1 MDDHIF
7 IKDLKPESKVEGIYL
22 LKLIG
27 LRDKKNG
34 GHYLLMKFADMSG
47 EIMGMMW
54 DRIEGVIDNLKPGDF
69 VRVRFRVQI
78 YNNNLQAVVSKIE
91 KVSDRDIKNSD
102 IYFPTSSI
110 PAETLYRA
118 IVEFVERE
126 IMDEKIKELVFRVY
140 RDPELKPMMLKAP
153 AAKSLHHAY
162 RGGYLE
168 HVLSLLKLAKNVM
181 DIYPY
186 VNKDIVYT
194 GILFHDLGKLW
205 ELSYE
210 REFNYT
216 TKGRLLGHIAIEY
229 EFISD
234 KMKEITD
241 FPEEYKLHIQHIIL
255 SHHGELEFGSPK
267 RPKTPEALL
276 VSTIDNLD
284 AKMNA
289 MKNAIDSDLQ
299 SDHPDWTP
307 YLPMFERVI
316 FKKRP

>member
-1 MDDHIF
+1 MNDHVF
-7 IKDLKPESKVEGIYL
+7 IKDLKPDSKVEDIYL

-34 GHYLLMKFADMSG
+34 GQYLLLKLADMSG

-54 DRIEGVIDNLKPGDF
+54 DKIHGIVDKVKPGDF
-69 VRVRFRVQI
+69 VKVKFRVQV

-91 KVSDRDIKNSD
+91 KIDDKEIENTEMF
-102 IYFPTSSI
+102 FPSSEV
-110 PAETLYRA
+110 PAETLYKNLMA
-118 IVEFVERE
+118 FVEE
-126 IMDEKIKELVFRVY
+126 NVKDDFIKQLVERVY
-140 RDPELKPMMLKAP
+140 NDPEIKPNILKAP

-168 HVLSLLKLAKNVM
+168 HVLTLLRLAKQVM
-181 DIYPY
+181 KIYPFL
-186 VNKDIVYT
+186 NKDIVYA
-194 GILFHDLGKLW
+194 GILFHDIGKLW
-205 ELSYE
+205 ELSYQ

-216 TKGRLLGHIAIEY
+216 TEGRLLGHIAIEY
-229 EFISD
+229 EFVTD
-234 KMKEITD
+234 KIKEIPD
-241 FPEEYKLHIQHIIL
+241 FPEDYKLHIQHIIL

-276 VSTIDNLD
+276 VATIDNLD

-289 MKNAIDSDLQ
+289 MKQAIEADTQ

-307 YLPMFERVI
+307 YLPMFERVV

>member
-1 MDDHIF
+1 MDNHIF
-7 IKDLKPESKVEGIYL
+7 IKDLKPDSRVEGVYL

-34 GHYLLMKFADMSG
+34 GQYLLLKLSDMSG

-54 DRIEGVIDNLKPGDF
+54 DKINGVIDKVKPGDF
-69 VRVRFRVQI
+69 VKVRFRVQV

-91 KVSDRDIKNSD
+91 KVEENDVENAEIF
-102 IYFPTSSI
+102 FPSSEI
-110 PAETLYRA
+110 PAETLY
-118 IVEFVERE
+118 
-126 IMDEKIKELVFRVY
+126 EKIIQFAEEKIEDKYIKELVMRVY
-140 RDPELKPMMLKAP
+140 KDPDIKPMLLKAP

-168 HVLSLLKLAKNVM
+168 HVYGLLRLGEKVCE
-181 DIYPY
+181 IYPFI
-186 VNKDIVYT
+186 NRDLVYA
-194 GILFHDLGKLW
+194 GLLFHDIGKLW

-210 REFNYT
+210 RDFNYT
-216 TKGRLLGHIAIEY
+216 TEGRLLGHIAIEY
-229 EFISD
+229 EFVTD
-234 KMKEITD
+234 KIKEIPD
-241 FPEEYKLHIQHIIL
+241 FPEDYKLHLQHIIL

-276 VSTIDNLD
+276 VATIDNLD

-289 MKNAIDSDLQ
+289 MKKAIDADTH

-307 YLPMFERVI
+307 FLPMFERVI

>member
-1 MDDHIF
+1 MDNHIF
-7 IKDLKPESKVEGIYL
+7 IKDLKPDSRVEDIYL

-34 GHYLLMKFADMSG
+34 GQYLLLKLSDMSG

-54 DRIEGVIDNLKPGDF
+54 DKINGVIDKVKPGDF
-69 VRVRFRVQI
+69 VKVRFRVQV

-91 KVSDRDIKNSD
+91 KVEERDVENAEIF
-102 IYFPTSSI
+102 FPSSEI
-110 PAETLYRA
+110 PAETLY
-118 IVEFVERE
+118 
-126 IMDEKIKELVFRVY
+126 EKVIQFAEGKIEDKYIKELVMRVY
-140 RDPELKPMMLKAP
+140 KDPEIKPMLLKAP

-168 HVLSLLKLAKNVM
+168 HVYGLLRLGEKVCE
-181 DIYPY
+181 IYPFI
-186 VNKDIVYT
+186 NRDLVYA
-194 GILFHDLGKLW
+194 GLLFHDIGKLW

-210 REFNYT
+210 RDFNYT
-216 TKGRLLGHIAIEY
+216 TEGRLLGHIAIEY
-229 EFISD
+229 EFVTD
-234 KMKEITD
+234 KIKEIPD
-241 FPEEYKLHIQHIIL
+241 FPEDYKLHLQHIIL

-276 VSTIDNLD
+276 VATIDNLD

-289 MKNAIDSDLQ
+289 MKKAIDTDIP

-307 YLPMFERVI
+307 FLPMFERVI

>member
-1 MDDHIF
+1 MDNHIF
-7 IKDLKPESKVEGIYL
+7 IKDLKPDSRVEGVYL

-34 GHYLLMKFADMSG
+34 GQYLLLKLSDMSG

-54 DRIEGVIDNLKPGDF
+54 DKINGVIDKVKPGDF
-69 VRVRFRVQI
+69 VKVRFRVQV

-91 KVSDRDIKNSD
+91 KVEENDVENAEIF
-102 IYFPTSSI
+102 FPSSEI
-110 PAETLYRA
+110 PAETLY
-118 IVEFVERE
+118 
-126 IMDEKIKELVFRVY
+126 EKIIQFAEEKIEDKYIKELVMRVY
-140 RDPELKPMMLKAP
+140 KDPEIKPMLLKAP

-168 HVLSLLKLAKNVM
+168 HVYGLLRLGEKVCE
-181 DIYPY
+181 IYPFI
-186 VNKDIVYT
+186 NRDLVYA
-194 GILFHDLGKLW
+194 GLLFHDIGKLW

-210 REFNYT
+210 RDFNYT
-216 TKGRLLGHIAIEY
+216 TEGRLLGHIAIEY
-229 EFISD
+229 EFVTD
-234 KMKEITD
+234 KIKEIPD
-241 FPEEYKLHIQHIIL
+241 FPEDYKLHLQHIIL

-276 VSTIDNLD
+276 VATIDNLD

-289 MKNAIDSDLQ
+289 MKKAIDAETP

-307 YLPMFERVI
+307 FLPMFERVI

>member
-1 MDDHIF
+1 MAEHIF
-7 IKDLKPESKVEGIYL
+7 IKDLKPDSRVEDIYL

-34 GHYLLMKFADMSG
+34 GQYLLLKLADMSG

-54 DRIEGVIDNLKPGDF
+54 DKIDGVIDKVKPGDF
-69 VRVRFRVQI
+69 VRVKFRVQV
-78 YNNNLQAVVSKIE
+78 YNNNLQAIISKIS
-91 KVSDRDIKNSD
+91 KVGDNEIDNSE
-102 IYFPTSSI
+102 IFFPSSEI
-110 PAETLYRA
+110 PAETLYKKL
-118 IVEFVERE
+118 IEFAET
-126 IMDEKIKELVFRVY
+126 KIKDTFLKQLVMRVY
-140 RDPELKPMMLKAP
+140 KDPEIKPMLLKAP

-168 HVLSLLKLAKNVM
+168 HVLGLLRLAEKVM
-181 DIYPY
+181 DVYPFI
-186 VNKDIVYT
+186 NSDIVYT
-194 GILFHDLGKLW
+194 GLLFHDIGKLW

-216 TKGRLLGHIAIEY
+216 TEGRLLGHIAIEY
-229 EFISD
+229 ELISD
-234 KMKEITD
+234 KMKEIPD

-276 VSTIDNLD
+276 VSTLDNLD

-289 MKNAIDSDLQ
+289 MKNAIDADTQ

>member
-1 MDDHIF
+1 MDSHIF
-7 IKDLKPESKVEGIYL
+7 VKDLKPDSRVEDIYL

-34 GHYLLMKFADMSG
+34 GQYLLLKLADMSG

-54 DRIEGVIDNLKPGDF
+54 DKINGVIDKVKPGDF
-69 VRVRFRVQI
+69 VRVKFRVQV
-78 YNNNLQAVVSKIE
+78 YNNNLQAIVSKIE
-91 KVSDRDIKNSD
+91 RIDENEIANSE
-102 IYFPTSSI
+102 IFFPSSEI
-110 PAETLYRA
+110 PAETLYKKL
-118 IVEFVERE
+118 IEFAE
-126 IMDEKIKELVFRVY
+126 EKIENRFIKQLVMRVY
-140 RDPELKPMMLKAP
+140 KDPDIEPMLLKAP

-168 HVLSLLKLAKNVM
+168 HVLGLLRLAEKIM
-181 DIYPY
+181 DVYPFL
-186 VNKDIVYT
+186 NKDIVYA
-194 GILFHDLGKLW
+194 GLLFHDIGKLW

-216 TKGRLLGHIAIEY
+216 TEGRLLGHIAIEY

-234 KMKEITD
+234 KIKEIPD
-241 FPEEYKLHIQHIIL
+241 FPEEYKLHLQHIIL

-276 VSTIDNLD
+276 VATIDNLD

-289 MKNAIDSDLQ
+289 MKNAIDADTQ

>member
-1 MDDHIF
+1 MAEHIF
-7 IKDLKPESKVEGIYL
+7 IKDLKPDSRVEDIYL

-34 GHYLLMKFADMSG
+34 GQYLLLKLADMSG

-54 DRIEGVIDNLKPGDF
+54 DKIDGVIDRVKPGDF
-69 VRVRFRVQI
+69 VRVKFRVQV
-78 YNNNLQAVVSKIE
+78 YNNNLQAIISKIS
-91 KVSDRDIKNSD
+91 KVGDNEIDDSEIF
-102 IYFPTSSI
+102 FPSSEI
-110 PAETLYRA
+110 PAETLYKKL
-118 IVEFVERE
+118 IEFAETK
-126 IMDEKIKELVFRVY
+126 MKDTFLKQLVMRVY
-140 RDPELKPMMLKAP
+140 KDPEIKPMLLKAP

-168 HVLSLLKLAKNVM
+168 HVLGLLRLAEKVM
-181 DIYPY
+181 DVYPFI
-186 VNKDIVYT
+186 NSDIVYT
-194 GILFHDLGKLW
+194 GLLFHDIGKLW

-216 TKGRLLGHIAIEY
+216 TEGRLLGHIAIEY
-229 EFISD
+229 ELISD
-234 KMKEITD
+234 KMKEIPD

-276 VSTIDNLD
+276 VATIDNLD

-289 MKNAIDSDLQ
+289 MKNAIDSDAQ